1 MGDPNSSRNSENQ
14 ELIDFDVTPL
24 IVGRT
29 TKNIDVVQV
38 DFRNLENDYIDKLNI
53 DAGFPLELGLLKFDN
68 PNLDKVILFRDGNTG
83 KINLPTRIVS
93 SLYEFDY
100 SGVKYWLFVDGSDG
114 TLYISLENFENPR
127 QISVAGQTVVPFGIK
142 QVKEQS
148 KIFWMNIGNG
158 RSRKLVKLDFE
169 KIPLAKWDELD
180 FLLEVSNSDNIEKN
194 FDLNLL
200 NTQLKDYLRTI
211 EDQIG
216 LEFFFDFRFFDYY
229 VTENDKV
236 LIQVPGISNQFVLL
250 NGNNTLLVKLDADFS
265 VGDGLIT
272 CENEDNVCIVYY
284 PNVGIYRIDVSGD
297 EPVADNISP
306 TIVDKGDGG
315 FDATLNRVW
324 EEFGYDTEKLLD
336 YEDDQVIIG
345 LMEVS
350 SYLVSLTNKTVY
362 VIQE

>member
-142 QVKEQS
+142 TS
-148 KIFWMNIGNG
+148 K
-158 RSRKLVKLDFE
+158 R
-169 KIPLAKWDELD
+169 
-180 FLLEVSNSDNIEKN
+180 NS
-194 FDLNLL
+194 
-200 NTQLKDYLRTI
+200 
-211 EDQIG
+211 
-216 LEFFFDFRFFDYY
+216 
-229 VTENDKV
+229 
-236 LIQVPGISNQFVLL
+236 S
-250 NGNNTLLVKLDADFS
+250 
-265 VGDGLIT
+265 
-272 CENEDNVCIVYY
+272 
-284 PNVGIYRIDVSGD
+284 
-297 EPVADNISP
+297 
-306 TIVDKGDGG
+306 
-315 FDATLNRVW
+315 
-324 EEFGYDTEKLLD
+324 
-336 YEDDQVIIG
+336 
-345 LMEVS
+345 
-350 SYLVSLTNKTVY
+350 
-362 VIQE
+362 